1 MVLSKGSQLRSTMTV
16 CLVLFLVSANAYVVE
31 GEGEGVIRGDFVSY
45 LHRAFERFDK
55 AHGCFEAAYNLN
67 PGVETLNRLENNLT
81 RLTECRK
88 MLMAAEGKVDQ
99 ALVGASAGEI

>member
-1 MVLSKGSQLRSTMTV
+1 MSRVRWIRRGG
-16 CLVLFLVSANAYVVE
+16 AGAGGGGGGE
-31 GEGEGVIRGDFVSY
+31 GEGEGECEGVIRGDDVSY

-55 AHGCFEAAYNLN
+55 AHGCFEAAYNLK
-67 PGVETLNRLENNLT
+67 PEVETLNRLENNLT

-99 ALVGASAGEI
+99 ALVGASAGGI